1 MNSITI
7 IVQVL
12 AAAESKSISNGQTVT
27 DSKVAGESK
36 VTKGKAIFIHGY
48 GDKETHDEIDLEAW
62 NGVGDQLYELSKVD
76 GCQAIL
82 LITGRIDVNKI
93 VTPEGNRNMFV
104 LVANTIT
111 PMPKFV
117 KVNVFNIAGNV
128 GQDPDVKYFESGAVK
143 ASSTLAVNRTKELTN
158 WFGFTAWDKSAETMA
173 NYVRKGSKIALTG
186 ELTCEHWVGKAGDD
200 RSKFGFKV
208 DRVTLIAKAG
218 EQQQSAATHDP
229 MDDEF

>member
-1 MNSITI
+1 MNSITLC
-7 IVQVL
+7 VQLV
-12 AAAESKSISNGQTVT
+12 AGVE
-27 DSKVAGESK
+27 SKVAGESK
-36 VTKGKAIFIHGY
+36 VTKGKCIFIHGY
-48 GDKETHDEIDLEAW
+48 GDKEMHDEIDLEAW
-62 NGVGDQLYELSKVD
+62 NGVGDQLL
-76 GCQAIL
+76 GCATSDVL
-82 LITGRIDVNKI
+82 LVTGRIDVNK
-93 VTPEGNRNMFV
+93 VSTPEGNRNMFV

-111 PMPKFV
+111 PMPNFV

-173 NYVRKGSKIALTG
+173 NYVRKGSKIGLTG
-186 ELTCEHWVGKAGDD
+186 ELTCEHWKDRNDGSD

>member
-7 IVQVL
+7 CVQLL
-12 AAAESKSISNGQTVT
+12 AGLGGQF
-27 DSKVAGESK
+27 AGESK
-36 VTKGKAIFIHGY
+36 VAKTRAVFLHGY
-48 GDKETHDEIDLEAW
+48 GDKETQDEIDLEAW
-62 NGVGDQLYELSKVD
+62 NGVGDQLLACATSDV
-76 GCQAIL
+76 L
-82 LITGRIDVNKI
+82 LVTGRIDVNKV

-158 WFGFTAWDKSAETMA
+158 WFGFTAWDKSAETLA
-173 NYVRKGSKIALTG
+173 NYTTKGSKIGLTG
-186 ELTCEHWVGKAGDD
+186 ELTCEHWKDRNDGSD
-200 RSKFGFKV
+200 RSKFSVKV

-218 EQQQSAATHDP
+218 EQQQSAASHDP

>member
-7 IVQVL
+7 CVQLIAGV
-12 AAAESKSISNGQTVT
+12 ESKSISNGQTVT
-27 DSKVAGESK
+27 ESK
-36 VTKGKAIFIHGY
+36 VTKGKCIFIHGY

-82 LITGRIDVNKI
+82 LVTGRIDVNKI

-128 GQDPDVKYFESGAVK
+128 GQDPDVKYFESGKVK
-143 ASSTLAVNRTKELTN
+143 ASSTLAVNRTKDLTN

-173 NYVRKGSKIALTG
+173 NYVRKGSKIGLTG
-186 ELTCEHWVGKAGDD
+186 ELTCEHWKDRNDGSD

-208 DRVTLIAKAG
+208 DHVTLIAKAG
-218 EQQQSAATHDP
+218 EQQQSAASHDP